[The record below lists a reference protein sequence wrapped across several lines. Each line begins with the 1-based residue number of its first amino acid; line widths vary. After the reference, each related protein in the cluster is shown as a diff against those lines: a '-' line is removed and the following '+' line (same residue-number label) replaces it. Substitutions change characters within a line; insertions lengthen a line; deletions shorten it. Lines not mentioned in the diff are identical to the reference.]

1 MYFCSMKLPLKTI
14 TILVCTALAAIFLFQ
29 LYCLHNLYETRKQEM
44 EESIAEALRISD
56 YNEMVLRIAKLSQK
70 TQTHGEVSYATGYKM
85 DVNNQMVYAGSV
97 TTVRQKGYDAII
109 MKDEE
114 LTDTITIRRDSVA
127 GKRHMRV
134 DVHSYDTEETEKNKA
149 LVSGGNGLF
158 SAVVDDQKSV
168 RDLTQMMQQGI
179 HNGIDLL
186 SEPDVAVFDSLLTLR
201 LQEHHIDTSHRLE
214 QFHFH
219 VNAVDETDTLGIDT
233 LNMITTPHY
242 QPTEK
247 AVHYDYHY
255 TSSQHDL
262 YRLWMEPVRV
272 SVLKSLKGIIA
283 TSLLTLIVLAFTFW
297 YLIHTLLKQKTLDE
311 MKSDFTHNITH
322 ELKTPIAV
330 AYAANDALLHFH
342 QGEDAATREKYLRV
356 SQEQLQRLGDMV
368 EQILSV
374 SAERQKN
381 FVLKLEVLNVKEVV
395 AAAVETQK
403 MKNGK
408 PLHIATAIQPDD
420 LTLTADRTLLLQML
434 GNLLD
439 NAVKYSAAEADI
451 NVCGGITRDGT
462 TFISVSDRGI
472 GITSEQQRHIFEKFY
487 RVPNGNL
494 HNVKGH
500 GLGLYYVATMM
511 RLHRG
516 SVSVDSKPGEGSTF
530 ILHFPKPNAH
540 TLNLLA
546 WLMGGMLISFR

>member
-1 MYFCSMKLPLKTI
+1 MKLPLKTI

-44 EESIAEALRISD
+44 EESIVEALRISD

-85 DVNNQMVYAGSV
+85 DVDNQMVYAGSV
-97 TTVRQKGYDAII
+97 TAVRQKGYDAII

-134 DVHSYDTEETEKNKA
+134 DVHSYDNDETEENKA
-149 LVSGGNGLF
+149 LVNNGGGLF
-158 SAVVDDQKSV
+158 SSVVDDRKSV

-186 SEPDVAVFDSLLTLR
+186 SEPNVAVFDSLLTLR
-201 LQEHHIDTSHRLE
+201 LQEHHIDTAHRLE
-214 QFHFH
+214 QLHFPMKTD
-219 VNAVDETDTLGIDT
+219 NKADTSAVDTLHVVT
-233 LNMITTPHY
+233 MPHY
-242 QPTEK
+242 QPSPK

-255 TSSQHDL
+255 TSSPHSL
-262 YRLWMEPVRV
+262 YRLWMEPVSV

-283 TSLLTLIVLAFTFW
+283 TSLLTLLILIFTFW

-356 SQEQLQRLGDMV
+356 SQEQLQRLGGMV
-368 EQILSV
+368 EEILSV

-381 FVLKLEVLNVKEVV
+381 FVLKLEVLRVKDVV

-408 PLHIATAIQPDD
+408 PLHIATAIQPDN

-530 ILHFPKPNAH
+530 ILHFPQPNVH

-546 WLMGGMLISFR
+546 WLMGGMLISFL

>member
-1 MYFCSMKLPLKTI
+1 MKLPLKTI
-14 TILVCTALAAIFLFQ
+14 TILVVAALTAIFFYQ
-29 LYCLHNLYETRKQEM
+29 VYWLHRLYETRKQEM
-44 EESIAEALRISD
+44 EESIVEALRISD
-56 YNEMVLRIAKLSQK
+56 YNEMVLRIAKLAQK
-70 TQTHGEVSYATGYKM
+70 AQAHGEVSYATGYKM
-85 DVNNQMVYAGSV
+85 DVDNQMVYAGSV

-114 LTDTITIRRDSVA
+114 LTDTITIQRDSVA

-134 DVHSYDTEETEKNKA
+134 DVHSYDNETTEQSQTS
-149 LVSGGNGLF
+149 VSSGGGLF
-158 SAVVDDQKSV
+158 SAVVDDRKSV
-168 RDLTQMMQQGI
+168 CDLTQMMQQGI

-201 LQEHHIDTSHRLE
+201 LQEHHIDIAHRLE
-214 QFHFH
+214 QLQFH
-219 VNAVDETDTLGIDT
+219 VKADDEADTLGVDT
-233 LNMITTPHY
+233 LKVIATPHY
-242 QPTEK
+242 QPTK
-247 AVHYDYHY
+247 NTVHYDYHY
-255 TSSQHDL
+255 TSSQHSL
-262 YRLWMEPVRV
+262 YRLWMEPVTV

-283 TSLLTLIVLAFTFW
+283 SSLFTLIILGLTFW

-330 AYAANDALLHFH
+330 AYAANDALLNFNKW
-342 QGEDAATREKYLRV
+342 EDVETREKYLHV
-356 SQEQLQRLGDMV
+356 AQEQLQRLGGMV
-368 EQILSV
+368 EQILSMSV
-374 SAERQKN
+374 ERQKN

-403 MKNGK
+403 IKNGK

-420 LTLTADRTLLLQML
+420 LTLTADRTSFLQML

-439 NAVKYSAAEADI
+439 NAVKYSLAEADI
-451 NVCGGITRDGT
+451 NVCGGITRNGT
-462 TFISVSDRGI
+462 TFISVSDHGI
-472 GITSEQQRHIFEKFY
+472 GITPEQQRHIFEKFY

-494 HNVKGH
+494 HDVKGH

-511 RLHRG
+511 QLHRG
-516 SVSVDSKPGEGSTF
+516 SVCVNSKPGEGSTF
-530 ILHFPKPNAH
+530 TLHFPKPNIH

-546 WLMGGMLISFR
+546 WLMGGMLISFL

>member
-1 MYFCSMKLPLKTI
+1 MTEFSDGTF
-14 TILVCTALAAIFLFQ
+14 TLAAIFLFQ
-29 LYCLHNLYETRKQEM
+29 LYCLHNLYETRKQDM
-44 EESIAEALRISD
+44 EESIVEALRISD
-56 YNEMVLRIAKLSQK
+56 YNEMVLRIAQLSQK
-70 TQTHGEVSYATGYKM
+70 TQTHGEVSYATGYKL
-85 DVNNQMVYAGSV
+85 DVDNQMVYAGSV

-149 LVSGGNGLF
+149 LVSAGNRLF

-186 SEPDVAVFDSLLTLR
+186 SEPDVTVFDSLLTLR
-201 LQEHHIDTSHRLE
+201 LQEHHIDTAHRLE
-214 QFHFH
+214 QLLFH

-242 QPTEK
+242 QPTPK

-262 YRLWMEPVRV
+262 YRLWMEPVAV

-283 TSLLTLIVLAFTFW
+283 SSLFTLIVLAFTFW

-311 MKSDFTHNITH
+311 MKSDFTLNITH
-322 ELKTPIAV
+322 ELKTP
-330 AYAANDALLHFH
+330 
-342 QGEDAATREKYLRV
+342 
-356 SQEQLQRLGDMV
+356 
-368 EQILSV
+368 
-374 SAERQKN
+374 
-381 FVLKLEVLNVKEVV
+381 
-395 AAAVETQK
+395 
-403 MKNGK
+403 
-408 PLHIATAIQPDD
+408 IATAIQPDD

-511 RLHRG
+511 QLHRG
-516 SVSVDSKPGEGSTF
+516 AVYVESKPGEGSTF

-546 WLMGGMLISFR
+546 WLLGGMLISFL

>member
-1 MYFCSMKLPLKTI
+1 MKLPLKTI
-14 TILVCTALAAIFLFQ
+14 TFLVYTALAAIFLFQ

-44 EESIAEALRISD
+44 EESMVEALRISD

-85 DVNNQMVYAGSV
+85 DVDNQMVYAGSV

-127 GKRHMRV
+127 GKRHMHV

-149 LVSGGNGLF
+149 LVSGGEGLF

-179 HNGIDLL
+179 HNGVDLL

-201 LQEHHIDTSHRLE
+201 LQEHHIDTAHRLE
-214 QFHFH
+214 QLHFQ
-219 VNAVDETDTLGIDT
+219 VNAVNETDSLGIDT
-233 LNMITTPHY
+233 LNMITTSHY
-242 QPTEK
+242 QPTVK

-262 YRLWMEPVRV
+262 YRLWMEPVAV

-283 TSLLTLIVLAFTFW
+283 SSLFTLIVLAFTFW
-297 YLIHTLLKQKTLDE
+297 YLIRTLLKQKTLEE

-322 ELKTPIAV
+322 
-330 AYAANDALLHFH
+330 
-342 QGEDAATREKYLRV
+342 
-356 SQEQLQRLGDMV
+356 
-368 EQILSV
+368 
-374 SAERQKN
+374 
-381 FVLKLEVLNVKEVV
+381 
-395 AAAVETQK
+395 
-403 MKNGK
+403 
-408 PLHIATAIQPDD
+408 
-420 LTLTADRTLLLQML
+420 
-434 GNLLD
+434 
-439 NAVKYSAAEADI
+439 
-451 NVCGGITRDGT
+451 DGT
-462 TFISVSDRGI
+462 TFISVSDRSI
-472 GITSEQQRHIFEKFY
+472 GITPEQQRHIFEKFY
-487 RVPNGNL
+487 RVPQGNL
-494 HNVKGH
+494 HDVKGH
-500 GLGLYYVATMM
+500 GLGLYYVSTMM
-511 RLHRG
+511 QLHRG
-516 SVSVDSKPGEGSTF
+516 TVSINSTPGKGSTF

-546 WLMGGMLISFR
+546 WLQGGMLISFLSFL